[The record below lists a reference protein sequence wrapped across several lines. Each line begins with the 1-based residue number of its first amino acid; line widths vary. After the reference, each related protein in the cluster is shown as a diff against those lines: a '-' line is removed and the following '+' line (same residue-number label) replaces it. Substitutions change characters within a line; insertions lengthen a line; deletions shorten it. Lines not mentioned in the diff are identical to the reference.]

1 MSQIPPDPEQRQPL
15 NYERVTA
22 GSGDAPAVRIVII
35 CILTATVLLF
45 GIFWFLMG
53 KSPTTVVPVRAV
65 VPRAVPATSAILQPA
80 ATQP

>member
-22 GSGDAPAVRIVII
+22 GSGDAPAVHRHHLYTHRNRAAV
-35 CILTATVLLF
+35 
-45 GIFWFLMG
+45 WNFLVFDG
-53 KSPTTVVPVRAV
+53 QVANNCRPRSRRRA
-65 VPRAVPATSAILQPA
+65 RAVPATSAILQPA